1 MAAAAQE
8 IVLLPGLDGTGDLFD
23 PLAARLSDGFT
34 LKVVR
39 YPNDPTLGY
48 AGYAELVRTVI
59 GTREVFLLGESFSG
73 PIAVRVATQLGRQ
86 IKGLMLAATFLKSPR
101 PGWLIR
107 QGARADPEAT
117 PKKIRDAFLMG
128 SYGDD
133 ELRKKVDQIVH
144 NLSRPVREARLRAIA
159 EVDVRD
165 DFAKLDCPVLA
176 LHGRE
181 DWLVPMRAMQKA
193 ISRKGGARM
202 IAFPAAHMLLQ
213 TSADEAAMEI
223 RAFTKSSALR
233 EGTYED

>member
-23 PLAARLSDGFT
+23 PLAAHLSDEFT

-48 AGYAELVRTVI
+48 AGYAELVRAVI

-73 PIAVRVATQLGRQ
+73 PIAVRVATQLGRK

-101 PGWLIR
+101 PSWLIR